1 MAPPSPPVAAG
12 PGRSG
17 HSRHLRHLRRS
28 VAWLAWLAASL
39 AVLILFTCLAA
50 WWALQASLPQ
60 LDGQVAVPG
69 LSAPATIARDAQ
81 GSVTVTAS
89 DRLDLAYATGYAH
102 GQDRFF
108 QMDLLRRV
116 PAGEVAALVGADAVD
131 VDRRNRM
138 HRFRS
143 RAETAYQALPPAQRA
158 LLQRYA
164 DGVNA
169 ALAASPVWPF
179 EYITLGA
186 RPQPWRP
193 EDTLLV
199 IDAMYMDLQSGE
211 LNRVLSRGFLR
222 DMVPP
227 DLLAFLTPRASAM
240 DAPLDGA
247 AMPVAPLAVPA
258 TRPAW
263 LDAPP
268 SARGEPSGGRRAG
281 EAASAPGPAGVA
293 RAFAWNVT
301 DGDHDGRA
309 ATASEVGSNA
319 FAVAGSRGQGGAARV
334 ANDMHLGLRLPN
346 IWYRLTLVSQGP
358 QERRVSGLSL
368 PGAPVVVAGSNGDV
382 AWGFTNSYGHFI
394 DLVRL
399 QRDPA
404 DPRRYRGPSGNW
416 ETATEHDERIEVKGG
431 APVRMAVLDTR
442 WGPILE
448 AGDASYAVD
457 WIAYRRDAVDLG
469 LLGMETA
476 RDVDAALRVAQ
487 GAGVPT
493 QNILVADR
501 AGHIGWTL
509 AGPLPAAVRDADGYP
524 VEAAGASAPAA
535 RLPAKDYPRI
545 VDPPSGR
552 LWTANSTQLSDA
564 AQQRKIGDGGA
575 DVGLRG
581 SQIRAALFDSDAYD
595 ERALLAIQLDDRGLW
610 LEFWRRLALDALD
623 PQALAQHP
631 DRAAFRRIVAEWNGR
646 ADVDQAG
653 YTLLRDFRETL
664 YGAWFGPL
672 DERLSERAPQ
682 LAPGISVGRASSR
695 LEAVMQALARQRA
708 WVPARHADWR
718 AFMLATIDATIL
730 RNRPRG
736 APLADARWGARNVLA
751 VGHPFA
757 GLLPAPLRDWLAA
770 PAQPMPGDTNMPRV
784 QRTAFGASERFVV
797 APGKEELGILEMPGG
812 ASGHPLSP
820 FFLAGHQDWVNG
832 VAAPFLPG
840 PAAHT
845 LELRRTSPR
854 CEDSIGCI
862 HGSSEPGLRHW

>member
-1 MAPPSPPVAAG
+1 MAGPSPSATVRPRRLRRFLVWFAVSLVVLVVLAAG
-12 PGRSG
+12 AG
-17 HSRHLRHLRRS
+17 
-28 VAWLAWLAASL
+28 
-39 AVLILFTCLAA
+39 
-50 WWALQASLPQ
+50 WWALQASLPR
-60 LDGQVAVPG
+60 LDGEVAVPG

-81 GSVTVTAS
+81 GSVTVSAS

-116 PAGEVAALVGADAVD
+116 PAGEVAALVGASALN

-143 RAETAYQALPPAQRA
+143 RAEAAYGALPSAQQTV
-158 LLQRYA
+158 LQRYA

-169 ALAASPVWPF
+169 ALAALPVWPF
-179 EYITLGA
+179 EYLTLGV

-199 IDAMYMDLQSGE
+199 IDAMYLDLQSGE

-227 DLLAFLTPRASAM
+227 DLLAFLTPRSSAM

-247 AMPVAPLAVPA
+247 AMPVAPQAVPA
-258 TRPAW
+258 TRPDW
-263 LDAPP
+263 LDAPAP
-268 SARGEPSGGRRAG
+268 ARGEGRGAGRAR
-281 EAASAPGPAGVA
+281 EAASDLAGLA
-293 RAFAWNVT
+293 RAYAWSAT
-301 DGDHDGRA
+301 DGGRDGWGGI
-309 ATASEVGSNA
+309 ATDVGSNA
-319 FAVAGSRGQGGAARV
+319 FAVAGSHGLGGAARV

-346 IWYRLTLVSQGP
+346 IWYRLTLVLQGP
-358 QERRVSGLSL
+358 QARRISGVSL

-416 ETATEHDERIEVKGG
+416 ETAVEHDERIDVKGG
-431 APVRMAVLDTR
+431 APVRLPVLETR

-448 AGDASYAVD
+448 AGEGSYAVD
-457 WIAYRRDAVDLG
+457 WIAYRADAVDLG

-476 RDVDAALRVAQ
+476 RNVAEALRVAQ

-493 QNILVADR
+493 QNILVADG

-509 AGPLPAAVRDADGYP
+509 AGPLPGAVRDADGYP
-524 VEAAGASAPAA
+524 VDAAGAPPPAP
-535 RLPAKDYPRI
+535 RLPPKDYPSV

-552 LWTANSTQLSDA
+552 LWTANSTQLSDPA
-564 AQQRKIGDGGA
+564 RQRKIGDGGA

-581 SQIRAALFDSDAYD
+581 SQIRAGLLDGDAYD

-610 LEFWRRLALDALD
+610 LEFWRRLALEALD

-631 DRAAFRRIVAEWNGR
+631 DRAAFRRIVTQWNGR
-646 ADVDQAG
+646 ADVDQPG

-664 YGAWFGPL
+664 YGAWFGGL
-672 DERLSERAPQ
+672 DERLSARAPE

-695 LEAVMQALARQRA
+695 LEAVMQALARRHA
-708 WVPARHADWR
+708 WIPARHADWR
-718 AFMLATIDATIL
+718 AFMLASIDATIQ

-736 APLADARWGARNVLA
+736 APLADARWGQRNVLA

-757 GLLPAPLRDWLAA
+757 GMLPAPLRGWLTA

-784 QRTAFGASERFVV
+784 QRTSSGASERFIV
-797 APGKEELGILEMPGG
+797 APGREAQGIFEMPGG

-832 VAAPFLPG
+832 DAAPFLPG

-845 LELRRTSPR
+845 LELQAAPASA
-854 CEDSIGCI
+854 DS
-862 HGSSEPGLRHW
+862 R